1 MLFAALWLLFAPANV
16 LPPGKAQAIVA
27 NQCGVCHSLA
37 VVTAAAASRARW
49 KAVVDEMVTD
59 GAQLSPAEVPIV
71 VDYLA
76 KNFPERPA
84 AAIPA
89 DAKPAAKRAPV
100 NPPGPA
106 PK

>member
-1 MLFAALWLLFAPANV
+1 MPAAALWISLAAAQA

-27 NQCGVCHSLA
+27 SRCVVCHSVD
-37 VVTAAAASRARW
+37 VVTAAAASKARW
-49 KAVVDEMVTD
+49 QAVVDEMVTD
-59 GAQLSPAEVPIV
+59 GAQLSPAEVPVV

-84 AAIPA
+84 KTKRPA
-89 DAKPAAKRAPV
+89 TNPA
-100 NPPGPA
+100 GSA